1 MLDSFQRTT
10 VERVREYKGKISL
23 VFDDDEQT
31 ILTIATADIRY
42 NRDLALALQSYYNR
56 HQNNK

>member
-42 NRDLALALQSYYNR
+42 NRDLALALQSYFNR
-56 HQNNK
+56 HNHE